1 VVENVQSV
9 ANARLL
15 TVDEQKRRIG
25 RSPCSLSNVFHS
37 VRNAAARFSRSFHV
51 QYSIFLAL
59 QFMVVYKKLFQLLHE
74 LLAEFFVMADV
85 GVTMIRCLDGDDSV
99 VALPFFLLPLPTLD
113 DSDEAAF
120 QQAAGR
126 GGLVHQHEHVRRI
139 AVFGFG
145 RRNEAEVV
153 REGHPGRQRL
163 FQSEDSLVFTE
174 RVFVSAALGRSIMTS
189 VFPLS
194 SVGER
199 SSGPASD
206 PARLFFF
213 AILNPV
219 LSPWCSCR
227 CTVHGFPPSE
237 MTKQADQ
244 DNDGNRNAKQQQQD

>member
-1 VVENVQSV
+1 MVENVLSV

-37 VRNAAARFSRSFHV
+37 VRDAAAGLRRAFHV
-51 QYSIFLAL
+51 NDFVFLAL
-59 QFMVVYKKLFQLLHE
+59 QFVIVHEKFFQLLHE
-74 LLAEFFVMADV
+74 FLAEFFDMADV
-85 GVTMIRCLDGDDSV
+85 GITVIGFLNGDDSV
-99 VALPFFLLPLPTLD
+99 VTLAFFLLALLTLND
-113 DSDEAAF
+113 AYDAAF
-120 QQAAGR
+120 EQAAGR

-153 REGHPGRQRL
+153 RKGHPGRQHL
-163 FQSEDSLVFTE
+163 FQSELLVFTE

-244 DNDGNRNAKQQQQD
+244 DNDGNRNAEQQQ